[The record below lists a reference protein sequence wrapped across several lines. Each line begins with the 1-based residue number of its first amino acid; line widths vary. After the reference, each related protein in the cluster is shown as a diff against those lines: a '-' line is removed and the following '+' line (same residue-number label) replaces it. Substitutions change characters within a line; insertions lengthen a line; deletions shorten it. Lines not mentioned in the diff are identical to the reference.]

1 MRFVVC
7 SADDHGHFA
16 TVEAEDIDAA
26 AQLGVDEIVA
36 EWPDDY
42 TCRDCEG
49 PHFFEVHVHAVVES
63 VVFTIGHDVRRKES

>member
-7 SADDHGHFA
+7 SSDDCGHFA
-16 TVEAEDIDAA
+16 VVEAADMDTA
-26 AQLGVDEIVA
+26 AQLGVDRLVA

-49 PHFFEVHVHAVVES
+49 PHLFEVHVHAVS
-63 VVFTIGHDVRRKES
+63 LSAVFTIGHDVRRKES